1 MAVKQGT
8 GKNKILLWIKAGSGI
23 CSIKWG
29 GSIKKPQSPC
39 ELGALRLADRGVQFT
54 TRTTP
59 KNTGRA
65 EQDMITDEKIAA
77 VRRQPRL

>member
-29 GSIKKPQSPC
+29 GSIKSHNRPVNWAPC
-39 ELGALRLADRGVQFT
+39 AWQIEVCNLQQGQLQKYCVC
-54 TRTTP
+54 
-59 KNTGRA
+59 
-65 EQDMITDEKIAA
+65 
-77 VRRQPRL
+77 